1 MPLLAPLA
9 LAFAMATSD
18 ETVPRPRFE
27 LRAPL
32 EGAPGVMLDAKNVDY
47 GVAQQFAK
55 AKGVQARILWI
66 DATANLDRYN
76 TDEKIVDLVA
86 KIADSGFNTVVF
98 DIKPISG
105 QVVYKSLLAPKI
117 LEWRGRTLPADYDPV
132 PTMVR
137 EAKAHG
143 LCIYA
148 SLNAF
153 SEGHR
158 LFKVGPGYARP
169 ELQTVLYESQPLLR
183 APDGTTIPVGPEGVQ
198 YFASGA
204 QVPLTGG
211 FAVTY
216 RTNGEVIDGFEDPME
231 APTVPPKGGVLFAT
245 GPAADFLRN
254 SCSPGQKIKIE
265 AQPLFVPISERPEQ
279 QYPLMMNPVN
289 PEVRAYEFGIVEEVV
304 RNYEFDGI
312 VYDDRLRYGGL
323 NADFSE
329 LTRTKFE
336 EAMGKK
342 LTWPDDVFAYVYSP
356 TLVRGIRPGP
366 YYDAWLAWRAGVL
379 KDFVT
384 EVKKRIQTIRPK
396 TQLGV
401 YAGSWYGEYASLGN
415 NWASPEVEAGFW
427 YLTPEYRQTGFAP
440 LLDFLITGCYYPTAT
455 IYDALGAAKPIG
467 PTVEAA
473 GLLTNRLAGDQTWT
487 YAGIMLSDFKDNP
500 EGLAD
505 AMQAACG
512 ATQGVMVF
520 DLSHDID
527 PMWPVFKTAFTVA
540 RKAPHTDPSLLLEV
554 RKRRRALTEMGRREP
569 PVPFLA
575 GAPGAGQ

>member
-1 MPLLAPLA
+1 MPLLAPVA
-9 LAFAMATSD
+9 LAFAMATSE
-18 ETVPRPRFE
+18 ETGPRPRFE

-32 EGAPGVMLDAKNVDY
+32 EGAPGVMLDTRNADI

-76 TDEKIVDLVA
+76 TDDKIVALVG

-105 QVVYKSLLAPKI
+105 QVVYKSALAPK
-117 LEWRGRTLPADYDPV
+117 LTEWRGKTLPADYDPV

-137 EAKAHG
+137 EAKRRG
-143 LCIYA
+143 LGIYA

-158 LFKVGPGYARP
+158 LFKVGPGYSQP
-169 ELQTVLYESQPLLR
+169 DWQTVLYESQPILK
-183 APDGTTIPVGPEGVQ
+183 ANDGTTMPIGPTGIQFSVT
-198 YFASGA
+198 GA
-204 QVPLTGG
+204 GVPLTGA

-216 RTNGEVIDGFEDPME
+216 RANGTVIDGFEDPME
-231 APTVPPKGGVLFAT
+231 APTVPPKGGVLFGT
-245 GPAADFLRN
+245 GDAADFLRKV
-254 SCSPGQKIKIE
+254 CVPGEKINIV
-265 AQPLFVPISERPEQ
+265 AQPQFVPISERPEQ
-279 QYPLMMNPVN
+279 QYPLMMNPN
-289 PEVRAYEFGIVEEVV
+289 HPAVRAYEIGIAEEVV

-329 LTRTKFE
+329 LTRAKFE
-336 EAMGKK
+336 EAMGRK
-342 LTWPDDVFAYVYSP
+342 LNWPDDVFAYVYSP
-356 TLVRGIRPGP
+356 NLVRGIRPGP
-366 YYDAWLAWRAGVL
+366 YYDAWLSWRAGVL
-379 KDFVT
+379 KDFVADI
-384 EVKKRIQTIRPK
+384 RRHIQAIRPK
-396 TQLGV
+396 VQLGV
-401 YAGSWYGEYASLGN
+401 YAGSWYGEYAALGN
-415 NWASPEVEAGFW
+415 NWASPEAEAGFW

-455 IYDALGAAKPIG
+455 IYDAMGQAKSIGA
-467 PTVEAA
+467 TVESA
-473 GLLTNRLAGDQTWT
+473 GLLTNRLVQDQTWT

-500 EGLAD
+500 EGLTA

-527 PMWPVFKTAFTVA
+527 PMWPVFKTAFTVP
-540 RKAPHTDPSLLLEV
+540 RKAPHDDPSLLVEV
-554 RKRRRALTEMGRREP
+554 RKRRRALVEMGRKDP
-569 PVPFLA
+569 PIPFLI